1 MALAIG
7 TFPKTNEGFFD
18 GTYKH
23 RIGAWGSVAMALR
36 RELIL
41 HCWDSGDSSWKVP
54 VAGQQSGILEGWFDG
69 VGVVAGYFQLF
80 TGSSAGDPFV
90 SSMATICLRFLTV
103 LLALGVATATK
114 WNDANSFCSHLL
126 GCYFIFLVLESW
138 LACRWHLS
146 RSKDHP
152 S

>member
-1 MALAIG
+1 MERTSIESVRGAQWRWLLGVSLFCIAGILAIHHGKYQSLANNPGSLRAGLMALGLLLGISS
-7 TFPKTNEGFFD
+7 F
-18 GTYKH
+18 
-23 RIGAWGSVAMALR
+23 SLVLR
-36 RELIL
+36 HDL
-41 HCWDSGDSSWKVP
+41 WV
-54 VAGQQSGILEGWFDG
+54 
-69 VGVVAGYFQLF
+69 
-80 TGSSAGDPFV
+80 AGDPFV